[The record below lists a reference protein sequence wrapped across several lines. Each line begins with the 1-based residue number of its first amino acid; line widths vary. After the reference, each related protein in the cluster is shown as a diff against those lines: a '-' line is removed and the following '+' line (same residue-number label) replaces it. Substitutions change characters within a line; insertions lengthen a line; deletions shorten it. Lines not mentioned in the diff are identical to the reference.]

1 MGNSLI
7 EYSHDVANSYRAR
20 AIAQIEGMIK
30 TLREIDNA
38 IDMLNEWLRNRQ
50 DGVGRV
56 CIKWEKNRPVWV
68 KWRLIKSKG
77 AKEAFWKYDRIKR
90 PIQSLRVDQRDSE
103 VIKRVR
109 AIESL
114 IEDRQRIIREL
125 GELSKFWNAKKP
137 VISEHLSQA
146 KAFV

>member
-20 AIAQIEGMIK
+20 AIAQIEGMVK
-30 TLREIDNA
+30 AVREIDET
-38 IDMLNEWLRNRQ
+38 IEMLNEWLISRQ
-50 DGVGRV
+50 DGIGRV
-56 CIKWEKNRPVWV
+56 CIQWEKNRPVWV
-68 KWRLIKSKG
+68 KWRLIRGKG
-77 AKEAFWKYDRIKR
+77 KREAFWKYDRIKR
-90 PIQSLRVDQRDSE
+90 PIQSLSVDQRDSE

-109 AIESL
+109 AIETL

-137 VISEHLSQA
+137 AINEHLSQA
-146 KAFV
+146 KALV